1 MFSYTNIVNALS
13 QSIWQFS
20 LILLFY
26 YLCKFL
32 IKNKKTVYSIAVT
45 LQFLGFAWFLKTI
58 FFHNSNFT
66 PLNNSTTSGFISS
79 NLFSYIG
86 FIYIIIVGILLIRLS
101 IKFSTL
107 QKQQNH
113 FIVYDKIDELYSFIK
128 PYLANKNVVIKI
140 SNAISSPITYGFFK
154 PIIVLPFSL
163 CNSLTNKEMEM
174 VLLHE
179 IAHILRNDYAINL
192 LLKVVDTFLFFN
204 PFSKILL
211 KEIEQE
217 REFCC
222 DDWVLKKV
230 PENLLYAQT
239 LFAVAKHHQT
249 QKTVALVQ
257 AFAQP
262 HYLLQRIKRVTKT
275 GVDFNKLNTKQVLI
289 MGFVLLISL
298 STSFFANNPSKAK
311 QTITQTTSKP
321 DLKNLKKDKK
331 TTKAFSAVKNTKTV
345 KKLQST
351 YNSFNSKKVLQ
362 TTKYTSIDKQ
372 RLKDGFQFLSELAKE
387 NVVIKNLIETN
398 PTLQSVNINTTE
410 ADFDVTKAINAK
422 NTKPT
427 QASRYFY
434 LPASKTS
441 KAKMI
446 TITVVEK
453 DNNDKKV
460 IIDIEEIEASQ
471 RS

>member
-1 MFSYTNIVNALS
+1 MFSYNNIVNALS

-26 YLCKFL
+26 YLCKLL
-32 IKNKKTVYSIAVT
+32 IKNKKAVYSIAVT

-58 FFHNSNFT
+58 FFQNSSFT
-66 PLNNSTTSGFISS
+66 PLNNSTISGFISS

-86 FIYIIIVGILLIRLS
+86 FLYIIIVGVSLIRLS

-128 PYLANKNVVIKI
+128 PYLINKNVVIKI

-239 LFAVAKHHQT
+239 LFAVAKHHQA

-275 GVDFNKLNTKQVLI
+275 GMDFNKLNTKQVLI

-311 QTITQTTSKP
+311 QTITQTVSKP

-331 TTKAFSAVKNTKTV
+331 Q
-345 KKLQST
+345 L
-351 YNSFNSKKVLQ
+351 
-362 TTKYTSIDKQ
+362 
-372 RLKDGFQFLSELAKE
+372 RLFL
-387 NVVIKNLIETN
+387 
-398 PTLQSVNINTTE
+398 P
-410 ADFDVTKAINAK
+410 
-422 NTKPT
+422 
-427 QASRYFY
+427 
-434 LPASKTS
+434 
-441 KAKMI
+441 
-446 TITVVEK
+446 
-453 DNNDKKV
+453 
-460 IIDIEEIEASQ
+460 
-471 RS
+471 